1 MKSRF
6 MLLATLLLAGGSYG
20 VPQYGPPTGAGPGP
34 DGVAEMYTRGP
45 ATGPQMNDPAF
56 ALRAGVDKLLA
67 FLGAEQNPS
76 GEALAEFLEREIA
89 PYFDFE
95 YMAESA
101 GGRLFEQQDEQDRQ
115 AMIEGIKT
123 SFLSKMAEKLGG
135 YQNQQ
140 VRYLPPRG
148 SNDGRSAQVSV
159 AVLNPGRY
167 PTRLDFRMYRKDD
180 AWKVYD
186 VAANG
191 QSAIV
196 HYRNELM
203 RQLTERRMQ
212 QMRRMRPPMGPRGP
226 LMPPMPYGPRPMG

>member
-1 MKSRF
+1 MKSGF
-6 MLLATLLLAGGSYG
+6 MLLATLLAAGGSHG
-20 VPQYGPPTGAGPGP
+20 VPHYGPTFGAGPGP
-34 DGVAEMYTRGP
+34 GAGPESYMYGTVV
-45 ATGPQMNDPAF
+45 GPQVTDPVL

-67 FLGAEQNPS
+67 FLGAEQRPS
-76 GEALAEFLEREIA
+76 EQALAEFLEREIV
-89 PYFDFE
+89 PFFDFE

-101 GGRLFEQQDEQDRQ
+101 GGRLFEQQGDQERQ

-140 VRYLPPRG
+140 LRYLPPRPG
-148 SNDGRSAQVSV
+148 NDGRTAQVSV
-159 AVLNPGRY
+159 AVLNPGGY
-167 PTRLDFRMYRKDD
+167 PTRLDFRLYRTDD

-203 RQLTERRMQ
+203 RQLTERRMR
-212 QMRRMRPPMGPRGP
+212 QMRPVRPPMGPGRP
-226 LMPPMPYGPRPMG
+226 LAPRMPYGGPMG

>member
-1 MKSRF
+1 MKSRY
-6 MLLATLLLAGGSYG
+6 MLLATLLAAGGSHG
-20 VPQYGPPTGAGPGP
+20 VPHYGPAIGAGPGHGAGP
-34 DGVAEMYTRGP
+34 ESHMYGSAAGP
-45 ATGPQMNDPAF
+45 RMNDPAI
-56 ALRAGVDKLLA
+56 ALRAGVEKLLA
-67 FLGAEQNPS
+67 FLRAEQRPS
-76 GEALAEFLEREIA
+76 EQALAEFLEREIV
-89 PYFDFE
+89 PFFDFE

-101 GGRLFEQQDEQDRQ
+101 GGRLFAQQGDQERQ

-140 VRYLPPRG
+140 LRYLPPRLG
-148 SNDGRSAQVSV
+148 NDGRTAQVSV

-167 PTRLDFRMYRKDD
+167 PTRLDFRLYRKDD

-212 QMRRMRPPMGPRGP
+212 QMRPVRPPMGPGGP
-226 LMPPMPYGPRPMG
+226 LMPPMPYGGPMG